1 MAAPDDDVLSRAL
14 ARWVG
19 LSLRH
24 GAGVVVVIGLLSC
37 LAGAAAWRW
46 LGFNLDPNQLFSED
60 LRFQRMIREFE
71 SHFPQLTDS
80 LLIVVDGAAAE
91 SVREASDRLARRL
104 AERDDA
110 FTAVYFPGEEDFFE
124 THGLLYQ
131 SVDDLDELSTRL
143 ATLQPV
149 LAALARDPSLATL
162 AWLVREGLSQQPSGE
177 QESERL
183 RSVLDHFRKAVIYVY
198 SEYPLRVSWESVL
211 LHGTPFDPSTQ
222 RVIVADPILDFGSI
236 LAAAHPIAV
245 VRESAAELGLEQG
258 GVRVRITGYPALN
271 HEEFLGLARDTG
283 AAGLLSFALVV
294 AILAVAFRSLSMVT
308 ATAITLVCGFAWTS
322 AYATVFVGA
331 LNPASIA
338 FAVLFVGLG
347 VDFMIHLGM
356 HFSAAVREGAD
367 APEAL
372 VTATRETG
380 SALVMCALTTALG
393 FLAFL
398 PTDYRGVSELGL
410 ISAGGMV
417 VIVFQTL
424 TLFPVL
430 IAWSVRGRRLEA
442 LRARRPLNLPL
453 RVALHPGWVCGV
465 ALVLTLAGSLVAP
478 GARVEANVI
487 ALRDPDTES
496 VQTFEDLLASDRL
509 TPWYADI
516 LAPDLATADRLAQR
530 ARELDT
536 VARAITV
543 DDYVPADQ
551 DEKLEILA
559 DAALFMDLPPGDGS
573 RRVGDPAEQVAALRE
588 LVDFLSAPALDGT
601 PSDLARSGR
610 LLRDQLRQLLAM
622 MERDPESDEA
632 VAKLERS
639 LLGSVPVLT
648 ERLRRSLETG
658 GIEFGDL
665 PRSLVERMLA
675 KDGVARVQV
684 FPARDLTP
692 REAMVEFVE
701 SLRGISPDITGLP
714 VNLVEGAYATGASLR
729 EALFWAL
736 GSIVLL
742 LALLWGR
749 PLEIAIALAP
759 LFFAVVLTA
768 ASARL
773 FGVPLNFINV
783 CVLPLLLGVGVDS
796 GLHMVHR
803 ARSVSVVSGA
813 LLSSTTAQG
822 VTFSALTTLAS
833 FGTLVLA
840 DHRGI
845 ASLGTLL
852 VIGMSFTLVG
862 NLVVLPALLTLAQGR
877 SRARAAVRDGDAE
890 VL

>member
-1 MAAPDDDVLSRAL
+1 LAGNDDDVLSRAL

-24 GAGVVVVIGLLSC
+24 GAAVVAVIAALSC

-60 LRFQRMIREFE
+60 LRFQRMLREFE
-71 SHFPQLTDS
+71 AHFPQLTDS
-80 LLIVVDGAAAE
+80 LLIVVDGEGAE
-91 SVREASDRLARRL
+91 PVREASERLAERLARRG
-104 AERDDA
+104 DA

-124 THGLLYQ
+124 AHGLLYQ
-131 SVDDLDELSTRL
+131 SVDDLDTLTTRL

-162 AWLVREGLSQQPSGE
+162 AWVVREGLSQPGRGE
-177 QESERL
+177 QESARL
-183 RSVLDHFRKAVIYVY
+183 RTVLDHFRRAAIYVY

-211 LHGTPFDPSTQ
+211 LHDTPFDPSTQ

-236 LAAAHPIAV
+236 LAAQRPIRA
-245 VRESAAELGLEQG
+245 VRESATELGLERL

-271 HEEFLGLARDTG
+271 HEEFLGLARDTSL
-283 AAGLLSFALVV
+283 AGVLSFALVI
-294 AILAVAFRSLSMVT
+294 AILSLAFRSLAVVAAAAAM
-308 ATAITLVCGFAWTS
+308 LLCGFAWTS
-322 AYATVFVGA
+322 AWATVFVGA

-356 HFSAAVREGAD
+356 HFAAAVRAGQE
-367 APEAL
+367 APAAL
-372 VTATRETG
+372 ITATRETG
-380 SALVMCALTTALG
+380 SALVLCALTTALG

-410 ISAGGMV
+410 ISSGGML

-430 IAWSVRGRRLEA
+430 IVWGVRGRRLAA
-442 LRARRPLNLPL
+442 LRARRPLALPL
-453 RVALHPGWVCGV
+453 RVALHPGWVCGA
-465 ALVLTLAGSLVAP
+465 ALAATAVGLLVAP

-487 ALRDPDTES
+487 ALRNPNTES
-496 VQTFEDLLASDRL
+496 VQAFEDLLASDRL

-516 LAPDLATADRLAQR
+516 LAPDLASADRLAREAR
-530 ARELDT
+530 ALDV
-536 VARAITV
+536 VARAVTLN
-543 DDYVPADQ
+543 DYVPAEQ
-551 DEKLEILA
+551 EEKLEILA
-559 DAALFMDLPPGDGS
+559 DAALFMDLPPGSGGHRLS
-573 RRVGDPAEQVAALRE
+573 DPAEQVEALRE
-588 LVDFLSAPALDGT
+588 LVSFLGAPSLDDN
-601 PSDLARSGR
+601 PSELARSGR
-610 LLRDQLRQLLAM
+610 LLREQLARLLVM
-622 MERDPESDEA
+622 LEEDPSADEA
-632 VAKLERS
+632 IAKLEHS
-639 LLGSVPVLT
+639 LLGSVPLLT
-648 ERLRRSLETG
+648 ERLRRSLETE
-658 GIEFGDL
+658 GIGFEDL

-675 KDGVARVQV
+675 ADGVARVQV
-684 FPARDLTP
+684 FPAHDLAP

-701 SLRGISPDITGLP
+701 RLREVSPDITGLP
-714 VNLVEGAYATGASLR
+714 VNLLEGAYATGASLR

-736 GSIVLL
+736 AGIALL

-749 PLEIAIALAP
+749 TIEIAIALAP
-759 LFFAVVLTA
+759 LVFAVVLTA

-773 FGVPLNFINV
+773 LGVPLNFINV

-803 ARSVSVVSGA
+803 ARRVCVASGA
-813 LLSSTTAQG
+813 LVGSTTAQG

-840 DHRGI
+840 EHRGI

-852 VIGMSFTLVG
+852 VIGMIFTLIG
-862 NLVVLPALLTLAQGR
+862 NLVVLPALLAFSQRWGG
-877 SRARAAVRDGDAE
+877 SPAPEGDR

>member
-1 MAAPDDDVLSRAL
+1 LAGSDDDLLSRAL

-19 LSLRH
+19 FSLRH
-24 GAGVVVVIGLLSC
+24 GAAVVAVIVALSC
-37 LAGAAAWRW
+37 VSGAAAWRW

-80 LLIVVDGAAAE
+80 LLIVVDGESAE
-91 SVREASDRLARRL
+91 PVREASDRLAARL
-104 AERDDA
+104 AERSDA

-131 SVDDLDELSTRL
+131 SVDDLDELTSRL

-162 AWLVREGLSQQPSGE
+162 AWVVRQGLSQQERGD
-177 QESERL
+177 QESARL
-183 RSVLDHFRKAVIYVY
+183 RSVLDHFRQAAIYVY

-211 LHGTPFDPSTQ
+211 LHDTPFDPSTQ

-236 LAAAHPIAV
+236 LAAEHPIRA
-245 VRESAAELGLEQG
+245 VRESVAELGLPPG
-258 GVRVRITGYPALN
+258 SVRVRITGYPALN
-271 HEEFLGLARDTG
+271 HEEFLGLARDTSE
-283 AAGLLSFALVV
+283 AGLLSFALVI
-294 AILAVAFRSLSMVT
+294 AILAVAFRSLSVVM
-308 ATAITLVCGFAWTS
+308 AAAATLVCGFAWTS

-356 HFSAAVREGAD
+356 HFAAAVREGAE
-367 APEAL
+367 APDAL

-380 SALVMCALTTALG
+380 SALVLCALTTAIG

-410 ISAGGMV
+410 ISAGGML

-442 LRARRPLNLPL
+442 LRARRPLALPL
-453 RVALHPGWVCGV
+453 HVAVHPGWVCGA
-465 ALVLTLAGSLVAP
+465 ALVLTLAGLSLAP

-487 ALRDPDTES
+487 ALRNPNTES
-496 VQTFEDLLASDRL
+496 VQAFEDLLESDRL

-516 LAPDLATADRLAQR
+516 LAPDLATADRLAAQ
-530 ARELDT
+530 ARELDV
-536 VARAITV
+536 VARAVTV
-543 DDYVPADQ
+543 SDYVPDEQ

-559 DAALFMDLPPGDGS
+559 DAALFMDLPPGRGDERIS
-573 RRVGDPAEQVAALRE
+573 DPAEQIDALHE
-588 LVDFLSAPALDGT
+588 LVNFLGAPALDGT

-610 LLRDQLRQLLAM
+610 LLREQLTRLLAIM
-622 MERDPESDEA
+622 REDPSADEA
-632 VAKLERS
+632 IAKLERS
-639 LLGSVPVLT
+639 LLGSVPLLT

-658 GIEFGDL
+658 PIEFGDL
-665 PRSLVERMLA
+665 PESLVDRMLA
-675 KDGVARVQV
+675 ADGVARVQV
-684 FPARDLTP
+684 FPARDLAP

-701 SLRGISPDITGLP
+701 TLRGVSSDITGLP
-714 VNLVEGAYATGASLR
+714 VNLVEGAYATGRSLR

-736 GSIVLL
+736 ASITLL
-742 LALLWGR
+742 LVLLWGR
-749 PLEIAIALAP
+749 TLEVAIALAP

-768 ASARL
+768 AAARL

-813 LLSSTTAQG
+813 LLGSTTAQG

-840 DHRGI
+840 AHRGI

-852 VIGMSFTLVG
+852 VIGMVFTLIG
-862 NLVVLPALLTLAQGR
+862 NLVVLPALLTFARL
-877 SRARAAVRDGDAE
+877 RAGEAPGSPAGDDR